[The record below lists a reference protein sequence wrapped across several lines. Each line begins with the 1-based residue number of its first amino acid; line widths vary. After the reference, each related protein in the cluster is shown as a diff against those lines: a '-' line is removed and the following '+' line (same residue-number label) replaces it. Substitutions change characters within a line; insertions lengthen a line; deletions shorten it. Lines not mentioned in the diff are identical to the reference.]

1 MPKYIRGAAPV
12 TPVPV
17 VPAVDSRP
25 AQAVTYNLI
34 TATPD
39 GTVYSS
45 AETLVT
51 ADGAMI
57 PSYYPAYS
65 TGRPVPA
72 GKGRA

>member
-1 MPKYIRGAAPV
+1 MAKYIRQTAPV

-25 AQAVTYNLI
+25 GQAVTYNLI
-34 TATPD
+34 TQGPN
-39 GTVYSS
+39 GTVYST
-45 AETLVT
+45 AETLIT
-51 ADGAMI
+51 ADGAVI

-72 GKGRA
+72 GKGRG